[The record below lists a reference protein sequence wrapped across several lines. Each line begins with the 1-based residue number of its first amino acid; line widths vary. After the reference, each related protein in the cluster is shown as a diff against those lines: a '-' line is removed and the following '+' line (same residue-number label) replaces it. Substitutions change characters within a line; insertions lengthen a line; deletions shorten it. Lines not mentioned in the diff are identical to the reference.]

1 MFNLPTLKQDKANH
15 VLYGIAISAI
25 ILAASHSSVVS
36 FFITMGI
43 AIGREWYGYVFT
55 QQWPQYFNWRDALAT
70 VAGAALTLI
79 IASL

>member
-25 ILAASHSSVVS
+25 ILAVSHSSVVS

-43 AIGREWYGYVFT
+43 AIGREWYSYVFT